1 MSDFIGKW
9 PLGYKEAGS
18 NEDGLL
24 GMEWYTVV
32 ADHVAGRDLTIAST
46 RVYVKWVKNTG
57 ATAISPGQAVQIDQ
71 SEAHIYA
78 VEDITVVGAQ
88 ACGICDPTL
97 SENVAVGEKFLII
110 TEGYTDVLT
119 GAALAVGVP
128 IGVGANGTA
137 IAAAP
142 AYGVMVEAAT
152 AGAQLRR
159 ANVSFR
165 ADAYSAYQAVVG
177 AAAQGVTNTILPS
190 STQVSVTGTN
200 NADGFVVLPALAS
213 VPNGHRITIIG
224 SASSAFE
231 VRTPATSTEEIN
243 SENAD
248 GTTEYLF
255 ADTQIHY
262 FTKINNTIGWMGN
275 GITALGTAA
284 TAIVPN

>member
-32 ADHVAGRDLTIAST
+32 TDHVAGRDLTIAST

-57 ATAISPGQAVQIDQ
+57 ATVISPGQAVQIDQ
-71 SEAHIYA
+71 SEDHIYA

-97 SENVAVGEKFLII
+97 TEDVAVGEKFLIVI
-110 TEGYTDVLT
+110 EGYTDVLT

-128 IGVGANGTA
+128 IGVGANGVA
-137 IAAAP
+137 IAASP

-152 AGAQLRR
+152 AASQLRR
-159 ANVSFR
+159 ANVGFR
-165 ADAYSAYQAVVG
+165 SGDYSQSQSVVG

-190 STQVSVTGTN
+190 STLVSVTGTN

-213 VPNGHRITIIG
+213 VPNGHRITVLG
-224 SASSAFE
+224 SAASNFE
-231 VRTPATSTEEIN
+231 VRTPATSTGLIN
-243 SENAD
+243 NVNSD
-248 GTTEYLF
+248 GTAEYLF
-255 ADTQIHY
+255 LNTQVHY
-262 FTKINNTIGWMGN
+262 FTKISNTVGWMAN
-275 GITALGTAA
+275 GYTAIGAVA
-284 TAIVPN
+284 TAVIPD